1 MQVDPRTFEDGDL
14 TIHRQMICELAD
26 DEHGQH
32 RGTRDA
38 FLDRPDRELADRDA
52 FLILA
57 HILVA
62 YIALHVEL
70 RRPYFQHFGDLIL
83 QPRQP
88 CDLFLWLDNNLLP
101 AEVGRKGC
109 SPRVLFY
116 FKLNTGAIMLFDGGL
131 LNLDLRNRLCG
142 NVKGQLVGGC
152 LDELETFTPGAEHH
166 LLQQRYLMLKV

>member
-88 CDLFLWLDNNLLP
+88 CYVLLRLDDDLLP
-101 AEVGRKGC
+101 AEVGRKGYAI
-109 SPRVLFY
+109 RVLFY
-116 FKLNTGAIMLFDGGL
+116 FKTNLRTIML
-131 LNLDLRNRLCG
+131 
-142 NVKGQLVGGC
+142 
-152 LDELETFTPGAEHH
+152 
-166 LLQQRYLMLKV
+166 